1 MRTLP
6 AWVQPRTIRFW
17 LTWLVV
23 ICIVPTIPIAGF
35 LAVMSYERERTRI
48 EGDIS
53 ELARALMQAV
63 DKDLKGAASGLQALA
78 TSPHLAAGDLAAF
91 YDQAR
96 EAIQYQDGNNI
107 VLTDLT
113 GQQLINTIKPFGEP
127 LPPHGNLDQ
136 LRRVVETGKP
146 AISNLFMGMV
156 TRRLLIAVEVPVF
169 SRGQVVSVLS
179 MGFFPDRLGEIL
191 RRQNTPPDWTTT
203 IFDRAGVIV
212 ARPHASER
220 FVGQK
225 GPLPLIQRL
234 ADVAEGTMETETVE
248 GVPVLMGFNRSAVSG
263 WSVAVSLPRADL
275 IATARKSLWIHL
287 GASTVVL
294 LLAAVLA
301 AIVGLRIS
309 RSIQALSGPALALGT
324 SGLVAIPPRRTNIQ
338 EVDEVGRAL
347 LQASELIQKRT
358 SENQRLNAV
367 VSERE
372 KGERKFRALVEQAP
386 DAMVIVGGDGR
397 ISLVNAQSERLF
409 GYSRDELVGQRI
421 DLLVPERVRAEHVAK
436 QAAYMRDGRLRAMG
450 AGLEIRA
457 VRKDGT
463 EVPVEI
469 DLAPLHTEEGI
480 LVVSTVRDVTER
492 RRQADQLENALLQA
506 ERANQAKSGFLASMS
521 HELRTPLNAISG
533 FAQLLT
539 LPGETPGRGAQLHY
553 AQNIRAASK
562 QLLSIVDDVL
572 DMARV
577 DVGRIGLDFQSLD
590 CLEIMTEVA
599 RTLEVLAKER
609 GVVFTVDTSGNL
621 PWIVADR
628 RRLVQVLL
636 NLGTN
641 AIKYNVDSGWVLL
654 KAVPLDGVVRFVV
667 KDTGR
672 GIPAD
677 RHDQVFE
684 PFNRLGAELGSEE
697 GTGLGLAI
705 SRRLVRAMKG
715 KIGFESTVG
724 QGSTFWVDM
733 RSVDEPGR
741 HTVAQPAALP
751 MIANDSQPKVLY
763 IEDKIFN
770 IELMRSI
777 IENWKNAQFMA
788 AQTVEEGLRLA
799 RAVRP
804 DVIMTDIHLPDGKGF
819 NVLERLRADPLMAHI
834 PIVALTADAMRN
846 NIDNMRRAGFDFI
859 VTKPFEIPEL
869 MEILRACLEAA

>member
-1 MRTLP
+1 
-6 AWVQPRTIRFW
+6 
-17 LTWLVV
+17 
-23 ICIVPTIPIAGF
+23 
-35 LAVMSYERERTRI
+35 
-48 EGDIS
+48 
-53 ELARALMQAV
+53 
-63 DKDLKGAASGLQALA
+63 
-78 TSPHLAAGDLAAF
+78 
-91 YDQAR
+91 
-96 EAIQYQDGNNI
+96 
-107 VLTDLT
+107 
-113 GQQLINTIKPFGEP
+113 
-127 LPPHGNLDQ
+127 
-136 LRRVVETGKP
+136 
-146 AISNLFMGMV
+146 
-156 TRRLLIAVEVPVF
+156 
-169 SRGQVVSVLS
+169 
-179 MGFFPDRLGEIL
+179 
-191 RRQNTPPDWTTT
+191 
-203 IFDRAGVIV
+203 
-212 ARPHASER
+212 
-220 FVGQK
+220 
-225 GPLPLIQRL
+225 
-234 ADVAEGTMETETVE
+234 
-248 GVPVLMGFNRSAVSG
+248 
-263 WSVAVSLPRADL
+263 VAVSLPRADL
-275 IATARKSLWIHL
+275 IATAWQSLWIHL
-287 GASTVVL
+287 GAGAIVL

-301 AIVGLRIS
+301 TVVGMRIS
-309 RSIQALSGPALALGT
+309 RSIQALSAPALALGT
-324 SGLVAIPPRRTNIQ
+324 SGLVAVPPGRTNIQ

-367 VSERE
+367 VGERE
-372 KGERKFRALVEQAP
+372 KAERKFRLLVEQAP

-409 GYSRDELVGQRI
+409 GYSRDELVGQGI
-421 DLLVPERVRAEHVAK
+421 DLLVPERFRAEHVAK
-436 QAAYMRDGRLRAMG
+436 RAAYMRDGQLRAMG

-457 VRKDGT
+457 ARKDGT

-492 RRQADQLENALLQA
+492 RRQADQLETARKNAENALLQA

-539 LPGETPGRGAQLHY
+539 LPGRAPGRSARLHY
-553 AQNIRAASK
+553 AENILAASK

-577 DVGRIGLDFQSLD
+577 EVGRIGLDFQSLD
-590 CLEIMTEVA
+590 CLEVMTEIS
-599 RTLEVLAKER
+599 RTLEVLARER

-628 RRLVQVLL
+628 GRLVQVLL

-641 AIKYNVDSGWVLL
+641 AIKYNVDGGWVLF
-654 KAVPLDGVVRFVV
+654 KAVPLEGVVRFVV

-677 RHDQVFE
+677 RQDQVFE
-684 PFNRLGAELGSEE
+684 PFNRLGAELGSEQ

-733 RSVDEPGR
+733 RSIDEPGH
-741 HTVAQPAALP
+741 HTVAEPAALP

-770 IELMRSI
+770 VELMRSI
-777 IENWKNAQFMA
+777 IENWKNAQFLS

-799 RAVRP
+799 RAVKP
-804 DVIMTDIHLPDGKGF
+804 DVVITDIHLPDGKGF
-819 NVLERLRADPLMAHI
+819 NVLERLRADPQLAPI

-869 MEILRACLEAA
+869 MEILRACLDAA